1 MIMQHEQTFGSQPG
15 KDDGQAD
22 TPSNPIETPEEV
34 PASND
39 EKIDQDFPGYPHYP
53 AKDDILDP
61 DNNEGRVDVDVENLT
76 RANKVPAENLN
87 QPFEIPSPVETTFP
101 IADDDAA
108 DDLGIVSG
116 TEADVT
122 EEDLALLGALDKDMD
137 LDEDETILEKAP
149 WQLDAGGDDLD
160 VPGAELDDENEIIGE
175 EDEENNYYSLGGDN
189 HENLEEDNKN
199 NY

>member
-1 MIMQHEQTFGSQPG
+1 MQDEQPVGTQPG

-22 TPSNPIETPEEV
+22 TPSNPIVTPEEV

-39 EKIDQDFPGYPHYP
+39 EKIDEDFPGYPHYP

-61 DNNEGRVDVDVENLT
+61 DKNTGRVDVDVENLT
-76 RANKVPAENLN
+76 RANKVPVENLT
-87 QPFEIPSPVETTFP
+87 QPFEIPSMVENTFP
-101 IADDDAA
+101 LAGDDAT
-108 DDLGIVSG
+108 DDIGIVPG

-122 EEDLALLGALDKDMD
+122 KEDLAFLGALDKDID
-137 LDEDETILEKAP
+137 GNKYEAVLEKAP

-160 VPGAELDDENEIIGE
+160 VPGAELDDDNEILGE
-175 EDEENNYYSLGGDN
+175 EDEENNYYSVGGDN
-189 HENLEEDNKN
+189 HNNLEEDNRN